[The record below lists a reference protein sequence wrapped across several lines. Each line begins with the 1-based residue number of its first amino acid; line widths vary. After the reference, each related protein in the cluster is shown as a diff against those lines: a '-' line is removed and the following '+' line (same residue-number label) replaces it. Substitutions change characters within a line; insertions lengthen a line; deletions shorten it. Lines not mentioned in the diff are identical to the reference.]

1 MLFSLSYTHFHV
13 MLGSPLDRNKRHNIE
28 TTEIFDC
35 NTLRIIVLFKAFVV
49 FSLNKC
55 YFFIIHTFSRD
66 VSKSP

>member
-49 FSLNKC
+49 ISYYNNK
-55 YFFIIHTFSRD
+55 
-66 VSKSP
+66 